1 MCSFIIPQIT
11 HVHPLGVRCDLRTS
25 SLTSSQLFPAS
36 DFEEVEL
43 MTVPPV
49 ATATDVGLGTVA
61 KDLETEETDW
71 DTEGMEGFDVIAMEG
86 FDTEGMEGF
95 DTEGMEEFDTEG
107 TEGMEEFDTEGME
120 EFDTEGMEGL
130 DTEGME
136 GFDTEEMEGLDVR
149 DNRDDAGKMD
159 ATEGFTDWRRRLRFR
174 SRKETKS
181 EKAEFRLFHRELYS
195 CDHVLV

>member
-71 DTEGMEGFDVIAMEG
+71 DTEEMEGFDVIAMEG

-95 DTEGMEEFDTEG
+95 DVIAMEG
-107 TEGMEEFDTEGME
+107 FDTEGME
-120 EFDTEGMEGL
+120 E
-130 DTEGME
+130 
-136 GFDTEEMEGLDVR
+136 FDTEEMEGLDVR
-149 DNRDDAGKMD
+149 DDRDDAGKMD

>member
-71 DTEGMEGFDVIAMEG
+71 DTEEMEGFDVIAMEG
-86 FDTEGMEGF
+86 FDTEGME
-95 DTEGMEEFDTEG
+95 EFDTEE
-107 TEGMEEFDTEGME
+107 T
-120 EFDTEGMEGL
+120 EGL
-130 DTEGME
+130 DE
-136 GFDTEEMEGLDVR
+136 R
-149 DNRDDAGKMD
+149 DDRDDAGKMD

>member
-107 TEGMEEFDTEGME
+107 
-120 EFDTEGMEGL
+120 MEGL

>member
-71 DTEGMEGFDVIAMEG
+71 DTEEMEGFDVIAMEG
-86 FDTEGMEGF
+86 FDTEGME
-95 DTEGMEEFDTEG
+95 E
-107 TEGMEEFDTEGME
+107 
-120 EFDTEGMEGL
+120 
-130 DTEGME
+130 
-136 GFDTEEMEGLDVR
+136 FDTEEMEGLDVR
-149 DNRDDAGKMD
+149 DDRDDAGKMD

>member
-11 HVHPLGVRCDLRTS
+11 HVHPLGVRCDLRAS

-71 DTEGMEGFDVIAMEG
+71 DTEEMEGFDVIAMEGFDTEGMEGFDVIAMEG

-95 DTEGMEEFDTEG
+95 DVIAMEG
-107 TEGMEEFDTEGME
+107 FDTEGME
-120 EFDTEGMEGL
+120 E
-130 DTEGME
+130 
-136 GFDTEEMEGLDVR
+136 FDTEEMEGLDVR
-149 DNRDDAGKMD
+149 DDRDDAGKMD

>member
-49 ATATDVGLGTVA
+49 ATATATDVGLGTVA
-61 KDLETEETDW
+61 KDLEIEETDW
-71 DTEGMEGFDVIAMEG
+71 DTGEMEGFDIIA
-86 FDTEGMEGF
+86 MEGF
-95 DTEGMEEFDTEG
+95 DTEGMEEFDTE
-107 TEGMEEFDTEGME
+107 
-120 EFDTEGMEGL
+120 
-130 DTEGME
+130 
-136 GFDTEEMEGLDVR
+136 EMEGLDVR
-149 DNRDDAGKMD
+149 DDRDDAGKMD

>member
-71 DTEGMEGFDVIAMEG
+71 DTEEMEGFDVIAMEGFDTEEMEGFDVIAMEG

-95 DTEGMEEFDTEG
+95 DVIAMEG
-107 TEGMEEFDTEGME
+107 FDTEGME
-120 EFDTEGMEGL
+120 E
-130 DTEGME
+130 
-136 GFDTEEMEGLDVR
+136 FDTEEMEGLDVR
-149 DNRDDAGKMD
+149 DDRDDAGKMD

>member
-11 HVHPLGVRCDLRTS
+11 HVHPLGVRCDLRAS

-71 DTEGMEGFDVIAMEG
+71 DTEEMEGFDVIAMEG

-95 DTEGMEEFDTEG
+95 DVIAMEG
-107 TEGMEEFDTEGME
+107 FDTEGME
-120 EFDTEGMEGL
+120 E
-130 DTEGME
+130 
-136 GFDTEEMEGLDVR
+136 FDTEEMEGLDVR
-149 DNRDDAGKMD
+149 DDRDDAGKMD

>member
-11 HVHPLGVRCDLRTS
+11 HVHPLGVRCDLRAS

-43 MTVPPV
+43 MTGPPV
-49 ATATDVGLGTVA
+49 ATATDVALGTVT

-71 DTEGMEGFDVIAMEG
+71 DTEEMEGFDVIAMEG

-107 TEGMEEFDTEGME
+107 MEGLEFI
-120 EFDTEGMEGL
+120 GMEGL
-130 DTEGME
+130 EFIGME
-136 GFDTEEMEGLDVR
+136 GFDTEGMEGLDVR

>member
-1 MCSFIIPQIT
+1 MCSFIIPHII

-71 DTEGMEGFDVIAMEG
+71 DTGEMEGFDIEGMEGFDIEGMEGFDIEGMEGFDIEGMEG

-95 DTEGMEEFDTEG
+95 DVIAMEEL
-107 TEGMEEFDTEGME
+107 
-120 EFDTEGMEGL
+120 DTEGMEGL
-130 DTEGME
+130 DA
-136 GFDTEEMEGLDVR
+136 
-149 DNRDDAGKMD
+149 RDDRDEAAKMGAAG
-159 ATEGFTDWRRRLRFR
+159 GFTLWRRRLRFR

-181 EKAEFRLFHRELYS
+181 ENTEFRLFHRELYS
-195 CDHVLV
+195 CVHVLV